1 MLGNMKNNASANT
14 ALTVKWIAVKSSKPS
29 YAPTLEDVARH
40 AGLSP
45 MTVSRAL
52 NAPQLVRPKT
62 VEKVM
67 EAVRVTG
74 YIPNALAGGL
84 ASRRSKLIAVVVP
97 QINNNMFVDTI
108 QSLSDELG
116 LRGYHILL
124 SVVGYSTNTEAELV
138 TTLLSRRPDGIV
150 LTGIHHTA
158 ALKKVI
164 LNAAIP
170 VVEIWDLTPTPLDM
184 LVGFSHQRIG
194 QAIAEYLLEQGFRKP
209 GLVWTADKRAEQ
221 RKQGLCEILSQHAI
235 KAIPQTDAPLPA
247 SLASGRAGF
256 AQLLDQG
263 EYDVIVCSSD
273 TLAQGVIME
282 AESRGL
288 RVPEDIAVMGFGDL
302 DFAASN
308 RPAITTVS
316 VDRIAIG
323 QRAATLL
330 ADRIEQRSGEN
341 SIIDIGF
348 HLVKRESA

>member
-1 MLGNMKNNASANT
+1 MNNALTHPAT
-14 ALTVKWIAVKSSKPS
+14 ITRLITVKSPKPS
-29 YAPTLEDVARH
+29 NAPTLEDVARH

-52 NAPQLVRPKT
+52 NNPQVVRPKT

-67 EAVRVTG
+67 QAVRATG

-108 QSLSDELG
+108 QALSDELA

-124 SVVGYSTNTEAELV
+124 SVTGYSEQTEADLV
-138 TTLLSRRPDGIV
+138 ATLLSRRPDGVV
-150 LTGIHHTA
+150 LTGIHHSA
-158 ALKKVI
+158 EMKKVI
-164 LNAAIP
+164 FNAAIP

-184 LVGFSHQRIG
+184 LVGFSHEKVG
-194 QAIAEYLLEQGFRKP
+194 QATAEYLLQEGYRRP
-209 GLVWTADKRAEQ
+209 GLLWTPDRRADQ
-221 RKQGLCEILSQHAI
+221 RKHGLSEVFKRQGITHL
-235 KAIPQTDAPLPA
+235 PQIDVPLPA
-247 SLASGRAGF
+247 SLALGREGLTR
-256 AQLLDQG
+256 LLTDG
-263 EYDVIVCSSD
+263 EFDVIVCSSD
-273 TLAQGVIME
+273 TLAQGAIME

-288 RVPEDIAVMGFGDL
+288 TVPQDIAVIGFGDL

-316 VDRIAIG
+316 VDRRAIG

-330 ADRIEQRSGEN
+330 ADRIEHIPREDA
-341 SIIDIGF
+341 IIDIGF
-348 HLVKRESA
+348 HLVKRQSA